1 MTYSI
6 VARDADGALGV
17 ATASKFLAIGAT
29 VPAVAPGLGAVA
41 SQGHTNPSL
50 RGQGLDLLRDGRD
63 PTAAVTDLL
72 GLDPEAAQRQVA
84 LVGPRGWGAAVT
96 GDACTRPAGHRTGDG
111 WAVIGNL
118 LAAEE
123 VLDAMRDAFLT
134 ATGRLDARLLDAL
147 RAGERAGGDRR
158 GRQSAALLVLGADDA
173 PSLRRGL
180 RTDLRVDDHPNPVD
194 ELARLLGRQHVVLDP
209 PDETLL
215 VPLTDAVAGT
225 VDDLLGSVGLPEG
238 PLPQRL
244 AAWAHLA
251 NVEHR
256 LVDGHLDPVL
266 LRELRAAAAER
277 ASGGRA
283 EG

>member
-1 MTYSI
+1 MSYSI
-6 VARDADGALGV
+6 VARDATGALGV

-29 VPAVAPGLGAVA
+29 VPAVLPGVGAVA
-41 SQGHTNPSL
+41 SQGHTNPAL
-50 RGQGLDLLRDGRD
+50 RRHGLRLLREGIS
-63 PTAAVTDLL
+63 PPEAVTRLL
-72 GLDPEAAQRQVA
+72 AADPAASRRQLAMVA
-84 LVGPRGWGAAVT
+84 VAGAGSAAT

-118 LAAEE
+118 LAAEG

-158 GRQSAALLVLGADDA
+158 GRQSAALLVLGPDDG
-173 PSLRRGL
+173 PSLRAGL
-180 RTDLRVDDHPNPVD
+180 RTDLRVDDHPNPVG
-194 ELARLLGRQHVVLDP
+194 ELARLLDRQHVVLDP
-209 PDETLL
+209 PDESLL
-215 VPLTDAVAGT
+215 VPLTDAVLAT
-225 VDDLLGSVGLPEG
+225 LDDLLDGVGLAEG

-244 AAWAHLA
+244 AAWAHTA

-256 LVDGHLDPVL
+256 LVDGRLDPVL

-277 ASGGRA
+277 TAGGRA